1 MLGGAAGSR
10 ATQTAAGLGDEGRGT
25 PEGVGTPAADP
36 PGEEEMMGGPPGREH
51 ELWARAYACPTCDA
65 RFARWHKC
73 LSHMKKQQHLKQNSY
88 TTKEQLRLLLTLD
101 TPNSPLREGSK
112 KMLTNSV
119 VLDAIAARNAPGAGE
134 EHEQGGVKKPK
145 QGIKYECPLCNL
157 LTGRWAK
164 MWEHMGDTGHV
175 ARSSY
180 RTQEHLRLLLIR
192 TTEPVYAPGDF
203 HRELLRPAAP
213 TPPPN
218 TRRAPPSPSAAQPF
232 SAAENSQESNA
243 EHVHDDGSSRAFDV
257 TDMPNRGEYVRD
269 QAVGVVWRC
278 CKGPVAQE
286 CPVSCKDGHGEWF
299 PIDEDTARMARF
311 TEPIRK
317 VMSKF
322 EQVRHGP
329 KNGVVIK
336 KRQVVHFPQ
345 KGPRPGYACP
355 GCGAA
360 FDTWKRVL
368 NHVRFTSLSPTPCLP
383 SKDFKQ
389 TEELRLRSWLVSSEW
404 KRMDTRRRG
413 VDTFGW
419 HSDWQADIRPALQQ
433 SGTRVAFDEQSS
445 DFRFLV

>member
-1 MLGGAAGSR
+1 MRALSRLSLGRVAAALGKEATATRAACLLVHSAPRWWTMGAERVALAAGLRAARCTPMLGGAAGSR

-192 TTEPVYAPGDF
+192 TTEPVYAPGP
-203 HRELLRPAAP
+203 LSS
-213 TPPPN
+213 
-218 TRRAPPSPSAAQPF
+218 TR
-232 SAAENSQESNA
+232 N
-243 EHVHDDGSSRAFDV
+243 
-257 TDMPNRGEYVRD
+257 
-269 QAVGVVWRC
+269 
-278 CKGPVAQE
+278 
-286 CPVSCKDGHGEWF
+286 
-299 PIDEDTARMARF
+299 
-311 TEPIRK
+311 
-317 VMSKF
+317 
-322 EQVRHGP
+322 P
-329 KNGVVIK
+329 K
-336 KRQVVHFPQ
+336 P
-345 KGPRPGYACP
+345 
-355 GCGAA
+355 
-360 FDTWKRVL
+360 
-368 NHVRFTSLSPTPCLP
+368 
-383 SKDFKQ
+383 
-389 TEELRLRSWLVSSEW
+389 
-404 KRMDTRRRG
+404 
-413 VDTFGW
+413 
-419 HSDWQADIRPALQQ
+419 
-433 SGTRVAFDEQSS
+433 
-445 DFRFLV
+445 